1 MNNLAFA
8 FSSSAMAF
16 VVGVGTMPQT
26 STIEPPFDSHQLVN
40 AKAVYVAEQ
49 TASSEVEMEIMVMRL
64 IGVDNYRRLQEI
76 SQLAEGW
83 DGYSA
88 QPIPQEVIS
97 RTKELLMMLP
107 EGAKIFPTG
116 RSTVQI
122 EYHKD
127 VDNYFELEISVTDYD
142 MYSVLGDDEYEDS
155 VPESEIVD
163 RVKAFL
169 A

>member
-26 STIEPPFDSHQLVN
+26 STIEPPVESYQLVN
-40 AKAVYVAEQ
+40 EKAVYVAEQ
-49 TASSEVEMEIMVMRL
+49 TASSEVEREVMILRL
-64 IGVDNYRRLQEI
+64 IGVDNYLRLQEI
-76 SQLAEGW
+76 SQFAEGW
-83 DGYSA
+83 DGYTA

-107 EGAKIFPTG
+107 DGAKIFPTG
-116 RSTVQI
+116 RSTIQI

-127 VDNYFELEISVTDYD
+127 VNNYFEVEISTSDYELYCVT
-142 MYSVLGDDEYEDS
+142 GDDEYEDN
-155 VPESEIVD
+155 VPENEIVD

>member
-26 STIEPPFDSHQLVN
+26 STIEPPFDPNQSEN
-40 AKAVYVAEQ
+40 AKAIYAAEQ
-49 TASSEVEMEIMVMRL
+49 TASSEVESEIMVMRL
-64 IGVDNYRRLQEI
+64 IGVENYLRLQDI
-76 SQLAEGW
+76 SKFAEGW

-88 QPIPQEVIS
+88 QPIPKEVIS

-116 RSTVQI
+116 RSSVQI
-122 EYHKD
+122 EYHKNAE
-127 VDNYFELEISVTDYD
+127 NYLELEISANEYD
-142 MYSVLGDDEYEDS
+142 MYYVMGDDEFEDS
-155 VPESEIVD
+155 ITESEIVD

-169 A
+169 V

>member
-26 STIEPPFDSHQLVN
+26 STIEPPSDSLQLVN

-49 TASSEVEMEIMVMRL
+49 TASSEVEMEVMIMRF

-76 SQLAEGW
+76 SQFAEGW
-83 DGYSA
+83 DGYTA
-88 QPIPQEVIS
+88 KPIPQEVIK
-97 RTKELLMMLP
+97 RTKEMLMMLP
-107 EGAKIFPTG
+107 DGAKIFPTG
-116 RSTVQI
+116 RSTIQV
-122 EYHKD
+122 EYHKN
-127 VDNYFELEISVTDYD
+127 VDNYFELEISASKYD
-142 MYSVLGDDEYEDS
+142 LYSVTGEDEYEDS
-155 VPESEIVD
+155 VSENEIVD
-163 RVKAFL
+163 KVKAFL